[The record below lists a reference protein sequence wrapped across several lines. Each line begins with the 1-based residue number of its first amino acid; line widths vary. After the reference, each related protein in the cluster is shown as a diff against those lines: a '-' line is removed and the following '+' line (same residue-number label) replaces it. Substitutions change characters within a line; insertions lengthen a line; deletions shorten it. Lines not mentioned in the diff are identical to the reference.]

1 MGIPAAPRGRLRGSI
16 IRLVG
21 RTLVDDRYELRALA
35 GSGGMADVFLAY
47 DRVLDRDVAL
57 KLLKDRYA
65 KDDDFVERFRREA
78 RSAASLSSPFIVP
91 VFDRGETE
99 DGAYYIAMEYLPGGT
114 LKDRIARA
122 GRLSPREAVEVAIQ
136 VAEALQTA
144 HDRCVVHRDVKPGN
158 VLLTKSGHTKVT
170 DFGIARAA
178 EATTISGPGDIL
190 GSAKYMSP
198 EQAAGGRVGPA
209 SDLYSLG
216 VVLYEMLTGNVPFA
230 VATPADVAAEHAKG
244 PPRRPSEANAEVPEV
259 LDALVMRL
267 LSASPKDR
275 HGGSA
280 EVLGELGRVRSG
292 LPPAAPSPNEA
303 TTEALGGPMAPVSG
317 PPVPAA
323 PASAGPDGARG
334 RRSSWILAAFV
345 ALIAVLGVAGWVLLR
360 DPGGA
365 DMPGPAGGAPEEP
378 PRGADRA
385 RPGPKAVEVP
395 AVKGLAAQEARERLA
410 EAGFDVGVR
419 HREGPEESAGKVLE
433 QSVAG
438 GEEADEGS
446 KILLT
451 VGEGLGVVETP
462 NLVGLTYPQAE
473 MELEQAG
480 LLLGGVSEAPSE
492 TVPAGVIV
500 AQDPAPGTDLDP
512 GSYVRLTTSV
522 GPPEETTYGY

>member
-1 MGIPAAPRGRLRGSI
+1 
-16 IRLVG
+16 VG
-21 RTLVDDRYELRALA
+21 RTLVDDRYELRAWA

-65 KDDDFVERFRREA
+65 NDEDFVERFRREA
-78 RSAASLSSPFIVP
+78 KSAAALSSPFIVP

-114 LKDRIARA
+114 LEDRIAGA
-122 GRLSPREAVEVAIQ
+122 GRLPPREAVEVAVQ

-144 HDRCVVHRDVKPGN
+144 HGRGVVHRDVKPGN
-158 VLLTKSGHTKVT
+158 VLLTRSGHTKVT

-198 EQAAGGRVGPA
+198 EQAAGGRVAPA

-216 VVLYEMLTGNVPFA
+216 VVLYEMLTGGVPFD
-230 VATPADVAAEHAKG
+230 VVTPADVLVEHAKG
-244 PPRRPSEANAEVPEV
+244 PPRRPSEANPEVPEA
-259 LDALVMRL
+259 LDGLVMRL

-275 HGGSA
+275 YGSSA
-280 EVLGELGRVRSG
+280 ELLGELGRVKNG

-303 TTEALGGPMAPVSG
+303 TTAALGGPMAPAS
-317 PPVPAA
+317 A
-323 PASAGPDGARG
+323 PSATAPSSTAGPDGTRG
-334 RRSSWILAAFV
+334 GRSVWLILACAG
-345 ALIAVLGVAGWVLLR
+345 LIAVLGAVGWGLLR
-360 DPGGA
+360 DTGGSGDPGAAGSPTEKPPEGA
-365 DMPGPAGGAPEEP
+365 DTT
-378 PRGADRA
+378 RS
-385 RPGPKAVEVP
+385 GPKEVKVP

-410 EAGFDVGVR
+410 KAGFEVGVR
-419 HREGPEESAGKVLE
+419 HRKGPEEGNGKVLE

-438 GEEADEGS
+438 GKEADEGS

-451 VGEGLGVVETP
+451 VGEGPAVVETP
-462 NLVGLTYPQAE
+462 DFVGLTYPEAE
-473 MELEQAG
+473 SELERAG
-480 LLLGGVSEAPSE
+480 LLLGGVKEAPSE

-500 AQDPAPGTDLDP
+500 AQDPAPGTELDP
-512 GSYVRLTTSV
+512 ESYVQLTTSV
-522 GPPEETTYGY
+522 GPLSETTYGY

>member
-1 MGIPAAPRGRLRGSI
+1 MGE
-16 IRLVG
+16 
-21 RTLVDDRYELRALA
+21 TLVDDRYELRALA

-65 KDDDFVERFRREA
+65 GDEDFVERFRREA
-78 RSAASLSSPFIVP
+78 RSAAALSSPFIVP

-114 LKDRIARA
+114 LEDRIAGA
-122 GRLSPREAVEVAIQ
+122 GRLPPREAVEVAVQ
-136 VAEALQTA
+136 VAEALQAA
-144 HDRCVVHRDVKPGN
+144 HERGVVHRDVKPGN
-158 VLLTKSGHTKVT
+158 VLLTRSGHAKVA

-178 EATTISGPGDIL
+178 EATTISEPGDIL
-190 GSAKYMSP
+190 GSARYMSP

-216 VVLYEMLTGNVPFA
+216 VVLYEMLTGSVPFA
-230 VATPADVAAEHAKG
+230 VATPADVPAEHAEG
-244 PPRRPSEANAEVPEV
+244 PPRRPSEANPEIPEA
-259 LDALVMRL
+259 LDALVVRL
-267 LSASPKDR
+267 LSASPEDR
-275 HGGSA
+275 YGSSA

-303 TTEALGGPMAPVSG
+303 TTATLNGPMALASG
-317 PPVPAA
+317 PPAPAP
-323 PASAGPDGARG
+323 PASAGTTRG

-345 ALIAVLGVAGWVLLR
+345 ALIAVLGVAGWGLLR
-360 DPGGA
+360 DPAGSGDPGAARGGS
-365 DMPGPAGGAPEEP
+365 EEP
-378 PRGADRA
+378 PEGVERA
-385 RPGPKAVEVP
+385 RPGPKEAEVP
-395 AVKGLAAQEARERLA
+395 AVEGLAAQEARERLA
-410 EAGFDVGVR
+410 EDGFDVGVR
-419 HREGPEESAGKVLE
+419 HREGPEESSGRVLE

-438 GEEADEGS
+438 GKRAKEGS
-446 KILLT
+446 EILLT
-451 VGEGLGVVETP
+451 VGKGPGVVQTP

-473 MELEQAG
+473 IELERAG
-480 LLLGGVSEAPSE
+480 LLLGGVGEAPSE
-492 TVPAGVIV
+492 IVPAGVIV

>member
-1 MGIPAAPRGRLRGSI
+1 MGG
-16 IRLVG
+16 
-21 RTLVDDRYELRALA
+21 TLVDDRYELRALA
-35 GSGGMADVFLAY
+35 GSGGMADVFLAH
-47 DRVLDRDVAL
+47 DTVLDRDIAL

-65 KDDDFVERFRREA
+65 QDEDFVERFRREA
-78 RSAASLSSPFIVP
+78 RSAAALSSPFIVP

-114 LKDRIARA
+114 LEDRLAGA
-122 GRLSPREAVEVAIQ
+122 GRLSPHEAVEVAFQ

-144 HDRCVVHRDVKPGN
+144 HERGVVHRDVKPGN
-158 VLLTKSGHTKVT
+158 VLLTRSGQAKVA

-178 EATTISGPGDIL
+178 EATTISEPGDIL
-190 GSAKYMSP
+190 GSARYMAP

-216 VVLYEMLTGNVPFA
+216 VVLYEMLTGSVPFA
-230 VATPADVAAEHAKG
+230 VATPADVPTEHAKG
-244 PPRRPSEANAEVPEV
+244 PPHRPSEANPEVPEA
-259 LDALVMRL
+259 LDALVVRL

-275 HGGSA
+275 HESST
-280 EVLGELGRVRSG
+280 ELLGELGRIRKG
-292 LPPAAPSPNEA
+292 LPPVAPSPNEA
-303 TTEALGGPMAPVSG
+303 TTAALGSPMAPAS
-317 PPVPAA
+317 AL

-334 RRSSWILAAFV
+334 RGSWRIIAAFV
-345 ALIAVLGVAGWVLLR
+345 AMIAVFGVAGWVLLR

-365 DMPGPAGGAPEEP
+365 DMPGTAGGAHEEP
-378 PRGADRA
+378 PKGADRA
-385 RPGPKAVEVP
+385 RSGPKAVEVP
-395 AVKGLAAQEARERLA
+395 AVEGLAAQEARERLT

-419 HREGPEESAGKVLE
+419 HREGPEENAGKVLE

-438 GEEADEGS
+438 GKEADEGS

-451 VGEGLGVVETP
+451 VGEGPEVVQTP

-473 MELEQAG
+473 IELERAG

-492 TVPAGVIV
+492 TVPAGVIA
-500 AQDPAPGTDLDP
+500 AQDPAPGTTLDP
-512 GSYVRLTTSV
+512 ESYVRLTTSV